1 MTMFKRVLMIL
12 LTLAMVISLV
22 PTAFAVD
29 GEITEADTYV
39 LQRAEASGGTNPN
52 MQYESVYSL
61 QWVWDGTA
69 HNTYPG
75 IFTMNSPARA
85 IIPTYCVDIHITAHG
100 GTAYR
105 RLNLEDS
112 TYAASVAGRI
122 RAMLSSGFYVDS
134 SEFAY
139 YASPAE
145 AIAAEV
151 ARLGAAAN
159 VDDLTLSE
167 AISATQS
174 AIWQVCHG
182 SRLTYNTFAR
192 TAVNYSMQP
201 GSVAF
206 ADLCKRDLWDG
217 SRYATSISSSKAL
230 ETNDRICT
238 VFNYLLS
245 LPPVAATSRT
255 VSPASF
261 TDLNDPVFTR
271 NEDGT
276 YNVSVTAKVDVDMAS
291 GDTLTLKAALG
302 DYTAMDFLQGGSQ
315 ALTLTLEG
323 VPAELIDRDVMLSI
337 SGYHT
342 ASGVFLFDAVGG
354 RGTSQTMV
362 GMDNSRLPV
371 YAEVVAQE
379 ERILSITKTTVSGA
393 PLEGIIFDVY
403 KEMSLEE
410 YLSGNRE
417 LKDPYTRTDLAD
429 YTLITNADGYASL
442 NFTHHG
448 LEDGIYL
455 VVERQHPAIVRPI
468 APFYVTMPMT
478 NKEGTGYDYE
488 VKVYPKNTVN
498 TNITI
503 DKDVNEVGQDRDSVD
518 AYSNHTWIIS
528 TNIPSDFALAKSY
541 VISDTLD
548 NRLDYAGNM
557 VVTVEKAD
565 DEAIVAT
572 LDAGTDYILD
582 LNDVGSLSESKPS
595 DSFTL
600 SLTKSGMAAV
610 VTAMGTNNYGNY
622 RIRVR
627 FDAQINANAEMGTE
641 IANQAT
647 VSYRNSVNVSV
658 SDTSDKP
665 VVYTGAVNLL
675 KVDSE
680 NNATVLPGAVF
691 EVYRTATP
699 DEIRESV
706 EGLTSLKGLVG
717 SFVKVSFF
725 DNASLS
731 GPKVDTVTSDADGKV
746 AVYGLAYGEYFLV
759 ETQSPPGYNLLGE
772 AKKFTVDATSH
783 LAENVI
789 VVENVSGTVLP
800 ETGGMGSHGYVF
812 TGMALMTLS
821 VLLILSKKRRIQ
833 A

>member
-39 LQRAEASGGTNPN
+39 LQRGGVGTNL
-52 MQYESVYSL
+52 VYS
-61 QWVWDGTA
+61 
-69 HNTYPG
+69 
-75 IFTMNSPARA
+75 SPYSADYTFYSKTTF
-85 IIPTYCVDIHITAHG
+85 IQPMLYSMYNKTNNEVIPTYCMDIGVDAKQG
-100 GTAYR
+100 EPYR
-105 RLNLEDS
+105 RLNLEDAS
-112 TYAASVAGRI
+112 YASSVASQVRVI
-122 RAMLSSGFYVDS
+122 MQKGFYVNPND
-134 SEFAY
+134 Y
-139 YASPAE
+139 TTDAE
-145 AIAAEV
+145 HAAAIAAEL
-151 ARLGAAAN
+151 AALGEAAGVENLA
-159 VDDLTLSE
+159 LGE
-167 AISATQS
+167 AISATQC
-174 AIWQVCHG
+174 AIWQVVHG
-182 SRLTYNTFAR
+182 STLSFSNFVRAYPGKAQSSAVKYAALCNEELSKLTYSGSYLSSESIAY
-192 TAVNYSMQP
+192 VNNQI
-201 GSVAF
+201 
-206 ADLCKRDLWDG
+206 R
-217 SRYATSISSSKAL
+217 
-230 ETNDRICT
+230 T

-291 GDTLTLKAALG
+291 GDALTLKAALG
-302 DYTAMDFLQGGSQ
+302 SHSASASLHSGSQ
-315 ALTLTLEG
+315 TVTLTLDN
-323 VPAELIDRDVMLSI
+323 VPAELIDQDVMLSI
-337 SGYHT
+337 SGYQT

-379 ERILSITKTTVSGA
+379 ERELSIYKSTGTT

-410 YLSGNRE
+410 YLSGTKKLPE
-417 LKDPYTRTDLAD
+417 PYTRTDLAD
-429 YTLITNADGYASL
+429 YTLITNAGGQASL

-448 LEDGIYL
+448 LGDGIYL
-455 VVERQHPAIVRPI
+455 VVERQHPAIAKPI
-468 APFYVTMPMT
+468 DPFYVTLPMT
-478 NKEGTGYDYE
+478 SPDGTHYIYNVE
-488 VKVYPKNTVN
+488 VEPKNQVN

-503 DKDVNEVGQDRDSVD
+503 DKDVNELGQDRDSVN
-518 AYSNHTWIIS
+518 AYENHTWIVS

-541 VISDTLD
+541 VITDTLD

-565 DEAIVAT
+565 DAAVVAT

-610 VTAMGTNNYGNY
+610 VTAMGTNNFSNY
-622 RIRVR
+622 KIRVR

-658 SDTSDKP
+658 SATSDKP

-691 EVYRTATP
+691 EVYRTATQ
-699 DEIRESV
+699 EEVGASV
-706 EGLTSLKGLVG
+706 EGLTTLKGVSGKVL
-717 SFVKVSFF
+717 KVSFF
-725 DNASLS
+725 DNASLA
-731 GPKVDTVTSDADGKV
+731 GTKVDAVTSDANGKI
-746 AVYGLAYGEYFLV
+746 AIYGLAYGEYYLV
-759 ETQSPPGYNLLGE
+759 ETQSPPGYNLLGDPL
-772 AKKFTVDATSH
+772 KLTIDATSH
-783 LAENVI
+783 NEGKLVT
-789 VVENVSGTVLP
+789 VENVSGTVLP
-800 ETGGMGSHGYVF
+800 ETGGTGIHGYIF
-812 TGMALMTLS
+812 TGMALMALS
-821 VLLILSKKRRIQ
+821 MLLILNKKRRVQ